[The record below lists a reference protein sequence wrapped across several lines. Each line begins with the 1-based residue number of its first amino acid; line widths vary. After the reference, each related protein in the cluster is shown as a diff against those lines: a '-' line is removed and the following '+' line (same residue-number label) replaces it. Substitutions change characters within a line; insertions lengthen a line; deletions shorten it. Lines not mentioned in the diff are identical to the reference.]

1 MLWFVACLLNL
12 PYFLIEF
19 PQKIFFFDFGNPKVT
34 VHRCEETIQGR
45 KLYEEIGYLINTTLV
60 AFKDAA
66 VTSCQTLNPGASLL
80 MPKSIHDQ
88 QVLEQFLKRSDLTSE
103 IFLGAEKKES
113 GHWFWD
119 DEKQMFVSG
128 KIYIFLFYLFLTSAY
143 PGPSQ
148 AGGPGWH
155 VPPTFCQIS

>member
-1 MLWFVACLLNL
+1 M
-12 PYFLIEF
+12 
-19 PQKIFFFDFGNPKVT
+19 
-34 VHRCEETIQGR
+34 
-45 KLYEEIGYLINTTLV
+45 V

-128 KIYIFLFYLFLTSAY
+128 KITPSRTPMISGLKSQILKPIFLS
-143 PGPSQ
+143 
-148 AGGPGWH
+148 
-155 VPPTFCQIS
+155 

>member
-1 MLWFVACLLNL
+1 M
-12 PYFLIEF
+12 
-19 PQKIFFFDFGNPKVT
+19 
-34 VHRCEETIQGR
+34 
-45 KLYEEIGYLINTTLV
+45 V

-103 IFLGAEKKES
+103 IFLGAEKKDS

-128 KIYIFLFYLFLTSAY
+128 KIYIILILFVSNKYIPIFFRILFFYLE
-143 PGPSQ
+143 Q
-148 AGGPGWH
+148 
-155 VPPTFCQIS
+155 VPLDCS